1 MEVWTLDWNGWP
13 LERILILFV
22 GLAFLLIFIQ
32 VTLLHYRQ
40 NFRHWAMWVP
50 VIETPIFALL
60 AFIYAFYNPDWFY
73 YVLLV
78 VFSVAILS
86 GLAGT
91 YYHIKGV
98 GERVEGYKLRNFLTG
113 PPPVLPILISAI
125 GGLGLI
131 ALLWG

>member
-1 MEVWTLDWNGWP
+1 VDWNGWP
-13 LERILILFV
+13 IERILILFV
-22 GLAFLLIFIQ
+22 GVAFLLIFIQ
-32 VTLLHYRQ
+32 VTLFHYRQ

-50 VIETPIFALL
+50 VIETPLFSLL
-60 AFIYAFYNPDWFY
+60 AFVFVYFNSSLLYYILLIAFAI
-73 YVLLV
+73 
-78 VFSVAILS
+78 AILS

-113 PPPVLPILISAI
+113 PPPVMPVLISAM